1 MTLSEKD
8 LSEEQG
14 RPPDRTSE
22 DTEFLDY
29 ILILFRYR
37 WLIFWTVGLCTAGIL
52 LYASQQEPEF
62 QAVATIYT
70 QQQERSSS
78 VLSGE
83 VTRRNVV
90 RKLYQYERDGETHVV
105 DLTEILGAGSEQRAV
120 QTLRGM
126 VRFRP
131 SPERQYVTSI
141 VVTSLSPRLSAIVAN
156 EYVVQLLWN
165 EYDNLKQRRRR
176 LHVSTPKDLIS
187 IREIDLLMN
196 TFETLETKMDQVG
209 VGVFQ
214 GFQIGSIEVDSLAVP
229 PEVPVERYGMKRA
242 GAVGLAT
249 GLFVSA
255 LLSFLIEYLRRKRQ
269 ARLLEPLANEL
280 KKDTKR
286 VKDLL
291 ERR

>member
-14 RPPDRTSE
+14 RPPDRTAE

-70 QQQERSSS
+70 QQQDRSSS

-105 DLTEILGAGSEQRAV
+105 DLTEILGGGSEQRAI
-120 QTLRGM
+120 QALQGM
-126 VRFRP
+126 VRFLP
-131 SPERQYVTSI
+131 SAERQYVTSI
-141 VVTSLSPRLSAIVAN
+141 VVTSLSPQLSAIVAN
-156 EYVVQLLWN
+156 EYVLQLLRN

-176 LHVSTPKDLIS
+176 LHASTQKDLLA

-196 TFETLETKMDQVG
+196 TFETLETKIDQVG
-209 VGVFQ
+209 VRVLQ
-214 GFQIGSIEVDSLAVP
+214 GFQIGSIEVDSLAIP

-269 ARLLEPLANEL
+269 AGLLEPLANEL

>member
-14 RPPDRTSE
+14 RPPDRTAE
-22 DTEFLDY
+22 DTEFLNY
-29 ILILFRYR
+29 VLILFRYR

-165 EYDNLKQRRRR
+165 EYDNLKQSRRR

-269 ARLLEPLANEL
+269 AGLLEPLANEL

>member
-1 MTLSEKD
+1 MALSEKD

-14 RPPDRTSE
+14 RPPDRTGE

-29 ILILFRYR
+29 VLILFRYR

-52 LYASQQEPEF
+52 LYASQQDLEF
-62 QAVATIYT
+62 QSVATIYT
-70 QQQERSSS
+70 QQQDRSSS
-78 VLSGE
+78 ILSGE

-105 DLTEILGAGSEQRAV
+105 DLTEILGDGSEHRAV

-126 VRFRP
+126 VRFLP
-131 SPERQYVTSI
+131 SPDQQYVTSI
-141 VVTSLSPRLSAIVAN
+141 VVTSPSPQLSAIVAN
-156 EYVVQLLWN
+156 EYVLQLLRN

-176 LHVSTPKDLIS
+176 LHASIQKDLVS
-187 IREIDLLMN
+187 IREIDRLMN
-196 TFETLETKMDQVG
+196 TFETLEMKVDQVG

-214 GFQIGSIEVDSLAVP
+214 GFQIGSIEVDSLAVL

-255 LLSFLIEYLRRKRQ
+255 PLVFLIEYLRRKRQ
-269 ARLLEPLANEL
+269 AGLLEPLANEL
-280 KKDTKR
+280 KQD
-286 VKDLL
+286 VKTVRGLL

>member
-1 MTLSEKD
+1 MALSEKD

-14 RPPDRTSE
+14 RPPDRTTE

-52 LYASQQEPEF
+52 IYASQQEPEF
-62 QAVATIYT
+62 QAVAAIYT
-70 QQQERSSS
+70 QQQERFSS
-78 VLSGE
+78 VSSGE

-120 QTLRGM
+120 QALWGM
-126 VRFRP
+126 VRFLP

-141 VVTSLSPRLSAIVAN
+141 VVTSLSPQLSAIVAN
-156 EYVVQLLWN
+156 EYVLQILRN

-176 LHVSTPKDLIS
+176 LHASTPKDLVS

-229 PEVPVERYGMKRA
+229 PKVPVERYGMKRVLA
-242 GAVGLAT
+242 MGLAVGVC
-249 GLFVSA
+249 VSV
-255 LLSFLIEYLRRKRQ
+255 LLIFFILIGRQ
-269 ARLLEPLANEL
+269 KPKLVTSLANEL
-280 KKDTKR
+280 KKDVLWVRNRYGKQ
-286 VKDLL
+286 
-291 ERR
+291 

>member
-14 RPPDRTSE
+14 RPPDRTAE

-29 ILILFRYR
+29 VLILFRYR

-70 QQQERSSS
+70 QQQDRSSS

-83 VTRRNVV
+83 AMRRNVV

-120 QTLRGM
+120 QALQGM
-126 VRFRP
+126 VRFLP

-141 VVTSLSPRLSAIVAN
+141 VVTSLSPQLSAIVAN
-156 EYVVQLLWN
+156 EYVLQLLRN

-176 LHVSTPKDLIS
+176 LHASTQKDLVS

-229 PEVPVERYGMKRA
+229 PEVPVERYGMSLVLVA
-242 GAVGLAT
+242 SMLVGLCISIF
-249 GLFVSA
+249 LVSSIEFVRHKRGRLAS
-255 LLSFLIEYLRRKRQ
+255 LTNESRKDVEQ
-269 ARLLEPLANEL
+269 VSSTL
-280 KKDTKR
+280 KK
-286 VKDLL
+286 
-291 ERR
+291 

>member
-14 RPPDRTSE
+14 RPSDRTAE
-22 DTEFLDY
+22 DTEFFDY

-105 DLTEILGAGSEQRAV
+105 ALTEILGAGSEQRAV

-131 SPERQYVTSI
+131 SLDQQYMTSI
-141 VVTSLSPRLSAIVAN
+141 VVTSLSPQLSAIVAN
-156 EYVVQLLWN
+156 EYVLQLLRN

-176 LHVSTPKDLIS
+176 LHASPPKDLVS
-187 IREIDLLMN
+187 IKEIDFVTN
-196 TFETLETKMDQVG
+196 QFEKLQKTMDKFG
-209 VGVFQ
+209 VEVFR
-214 GFQIGSIEVDSLAVP
+214 GFQIGNVEVLSLAM
-229 PEVPVERYGMKRA
+229 PEEVQVEGYGMKA
-242 GAVGLAT
+242 MLAVGLAV
-249 GLFVSA
+249 GLGGSILMVS
-255 LLSFLIEYLRRKRQ
+255 LIEYVRHRRHAGK
-269 ARLLEPLANEL
+269 LTFFANDL
-280 KKDTKR
+280 KKDVEWVSSR
-286 VKDLL
+286 LG
-291 ERR
+291 R

>member
-14 RPPDRTSE
+14 RPPDRTAE

-29 ILILFRYR
+29 VLILFRYR

-62 QAVATIYT
+62 QAVAAIYT

-131 SPERQYVTSI
+131 SPDQQYVTSI

-176 LHVSTPKDLIS
+176 LHASTPKDLVS
-187 IREIDLLMN
+187 IREIGFVTN
-196 TFETLETKMDQVG
+196 QFEKLQKTMDKFG
-209 VGVFQ
+209 VEVFR
-214 GFQIGSIEVDSLAVP
+214 GFQIGNVEVLSLAM
-229 PEVPVERYGMKRA
+229 PEEVQVEGYGMKA
-242 GAVGLAT
+242 MLAVGLAV
-249 GLFVSA
+249 GLGGSILMVS
-255 LLSFLIEYLRRKRQ
+255 LIEYVRHRRHAGK
-269 ARLLEPLANEL
+269 LTFFANDL
-280 KKDTKR
+280 KKD
-286 VKDLL
+286 V
-291 ERR
+291 E

>member
-1 MTLSEKD
+1 MALSEKD

-14 RPPDRTSE
+14 RPPDRTTE
-22 DTEFLDY
+22 DTEFFDY
-29 ILILFRYR
+29 VLILFRYR

-52 LYASQQEPEF
+52 IYASQQEPEF
-62 QAVATIYT
+62 QAVAAIYT

-78 VLSGE
+78 VSSGE

-120 QTLRGM
+120 QALRGM

-131 SPERQYVTSI
+131 SPDQQYVTSI
-141 VVTSLSPRLSAIVAN
+141 VVTSLSPQLSAIVAN
-156 EYVVQLLWN
+156 EYVLQILRN

-176 LHVSTPKDLIS
+176 LHASTPKDLVS

-214 GFQIGSIEVDSLAVP
+214 GFQIGSIKVDSLAVP
-229 PEVPVERYGMKRA
+229 PKVPVERYGMKRVLA
-242 GAVGLAT
+242 MGLAVGVC
-249 GLFVSA
+249 VSV
-255 LLSFLIEYLRRKRQ
+255 LLVFFILIGREKPKLVTS
-269 ARLLEPLANEL
+269 LANEL
-280 KKDTKR
+280 KKDVLWVR
-286 VKDLL
+286 NRYVKQ
-291 ERR
+291 